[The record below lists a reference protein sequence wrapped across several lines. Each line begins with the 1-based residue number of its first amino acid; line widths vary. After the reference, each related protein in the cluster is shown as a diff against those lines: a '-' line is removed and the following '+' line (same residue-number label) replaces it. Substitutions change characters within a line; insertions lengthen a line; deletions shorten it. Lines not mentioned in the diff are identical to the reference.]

1 MSASGKAKLKKKKSL
16 SSPTYNTTDTT
27 SIRNVFCAVK
37 TKRKYKK
44 KPQEDSEL
52 GMISFF
58 VEVEKQQYFDHLQ
71 LREVLLKLLP
81 FQTCLL
87 IFEKQNSK
95 GIRKVYIIFLAET
108 DPNKCSVRAMFE
120 RAQKEVLA
128 DKTKL
133 YYRYINLFSPLLYVK
148 TMKESLVAY
157 ECIRLENA
165 SDVEKKKLCEI
176 SLYLAS
182 FSTNSK
188 NAVMPD
194 LNDHFLFSEK

>member
-1 MSASGKAKLKKKKSL
+1 MSASGKAKLKKKSL
-16 SSPTYNTTDTT
+16 SSPTYNATDTT

-37 TKRKYKK
+37 AKRKYKE
-44 KPQEDSEL
+44 KPQTDSEL

-71 LREVLLKLLP
+71 LREALLKLLP
-81 FQTCLL
+81 FPTCLL
-87 IFEKQNSK
+87 LFEKQNSK
-95 GIRKVYIIFLAET
+95 RIRKVYIIFLAET

-128 DKTKL
+128 DKIKL
-133 YYRYINLFSPLLYVK
+133 YYRYINLFSPLLYVE
-148 TMKESLVAY
+148 TMKESLVGY

-176 SLYLAS
+176 SQYLAS

-194 LNDHFLFSEK
+194 VTVSSSRS

>member
-1 MSASGKAKLKKKKSL
+1 MSASGKAKLKKKSL
-16 SSPTYNTTDTT
+16 SSPTYNATDTT

-37 TKRKYKK
+37 AKRKYKK
-44 KPQEDSEL
+44 KPQTDSEL

-71 LREVLLKLLP
+71 LREALLKLLP

-87 IFEKQNSK
+87 LFEKQNSK
-95 GIRKVYIIFLAET
+95 GIRKAYIIFLAET

-120 RAQKEVLA
+120 RAQKEVLV
-128 DKTKL
+128 DKMKL
-133 YYRYINLFSPLLYVK
+133 YYRYINLFSPLLYVE

-165 SDVEKKKLCEI
+165 SDVEKKKLCEN
-176 SLYLAS
+176 LEKS
-182 FSTNSK
+182 FQSCL
-188 NAVMPD
+188 D
-194 LNDHFLFSEK
+194 FLF

>member
-1 MSASGKAKLKKKKSL
+1 MSVSGKAKLKKLL
-16 SSPTYNTTDTT
+16 SSPTYNATDTT

-37 TKRKYKK
+37 AKRKYKK

-71 LREVLLKLLP
+71 LREALLKLLP
-81 FQTCLL
+81 FQTYLL
-87 IFEKQNSK
+87 LFEKQNNK
-95 GIRKVYIIFLAET
+95 GIRKIYIIFLAET
-108 DPNKCSVRAMFE
+108 EPNKCSVRAMFE

-128 DKTKL
+128 DKMKL
-133 YYRYINLFSPLLYVK
+133 YYRYINLFSPLLYVE

-157 ECIRLENA
+157 EFIRLENA
-165 SDVEKKKLCEI
+165 SDVEKKKLCKI
-176 SLYLAS
+176 SQYLAS